1 MQQQTRSRN
10 YCFTWNNPSD
20 SDVAHLRNILS
31 HKRVKYGVYGMEV
44 APTTG
49 TPHAQGYVQFRTM
62 VSFQAMRKALPCA
75 HIAQAK
81 GTPKQNQ
88 EYCTKDGQAEEFGEP
103 PKGSGSRT
111 DLQQCVDL
119 LKEGATMQKLAE
131 ECPCQVVK
139 FGRGLRDLKLLLAKP
154 YTHHDVRGTWIWG
167 PPGTG
172 KSHTAR
178 KQFPDAFIKPQNK
191 WWDGYANEDTVI
203 LDDLD
208 TSTLGHYLKIWT
220 DKYATTGETK
230 GGTINLQYKR
240 FIITS
245 NYTPHQLWPEDP
257 VMCEAIKRRCT
268 LFHKATKN
276 NEHDIP

>member
-1 MQQQTRSRN
+1 MTNIRSRN
-10 YCFTWNNPSD
+10 YCFTWNNPTPGD
-20 SDVAHLRNILS
+20 LAHIRNILS
-31 HKRVKYGVYGMEV
+31 HEHALYGVFGMEES
-44 APTTG
+44 PTTG
-49 TPHAQGYVQFRTM
+49 TPHAQGYIQFHNKK
-62 VSFQAMRKALPCA
+62 SFAQVKKALPPA
-75 HIAQAK
+75 HIEVAK

-88 EYCTKDGQAEEFGEP
+88 EYCTKDGNSEEFGTP
-103 PKGSGSRT
+103 PKGAGSRS
-111 DLQQCVDL
+111 DLEACVDL
-119 LKEGATMQKLAE
+119 LKSGATMQQLAE

-154 YTHHDVRGTWIWG
+154 YTHDNVRGTWVWG

-178 KQFPDAFIKPQNK
+178 EQFPDAFIKPQNK
-191 WWDGYANEDTVI
+191 WWDGYANEETII

-208 TSTLGHYLKIWT
+208 TATLGHYLKIWT

-257 VMCEAIKRRCT
+257 VMCEAIKRRCVM
-268 LFHKATKN
+268 FHKATREN
-276 NEHDIP
+276 SHIIE

>member
-1 MQQQTRSRN
+1 MTAQRSRN
-10 YCFTWNNPSD
+10 WCFTWNNPTLGD
-20 SDVAHLRNILS
+20 LAHIRNILS
-31 HKRVKYGVYGMEV
+31 HEHALYGVFGMEE
-44 APTTG
+44 APTTK
-49 TPHAQGYVQFRTM
+49 TPHAQGYIQFKTM
-62 VSFQAMRKALPCA
+62 KSFAQMKKALPQA
-75 HIAQAK
+75 HLEAAK

-88 EYCTKDGQAEEFGEP
+88 EYCTKEGNAEEFGTP
-103 PKGSGSRT
+103 PKGAGSRS
-111 DLQQCVDL
+111 DLEACVDL
-119 LKEGATMQKLAE
+119 IKSGASMQQIAE

-154 YTHHDVRGTWIWG
+154 YTHDNVRGTWVWG

-178 KQFPDAFIKPQNK
+178 EQYPDAFIKPQNK
-191 WWDGYANEDTVI
+191 WWDGYANEETII

-208 TSTLGHYLKIWT
+208 TATLGHYLKIWT

-230 GGTINLQYKR
+230 GGTVNLRYKR

-257 VMCEAIKRRCT
+257 VMCDAIKRRCVM
-268 LFHKATKN
+268 FHKATRE
-276 NEHDIP
+276 NEHVIE